1 MKVIGK
7 DLSIRYQRESEEIY
21 TTITPIKSIDGNFML
36 GLWVRDAAAGI
47 GTLTYYEEDTKTFAA
62 LGHGINDV
70 DTNKLLN
77 ISNGELVTSQIIS
90 IVKGEKGKPGEI
102 RGIIEGSE
110 TIGNIEV
117 KNYKEFL
124 KTKERILIALFDEEK
139 TEEISLELIK
149 GNFNFE
155 FSI

>member
-21 TTITPIKSIDGNFML
+21 TTITPIKSPDGNFML

-117 KNYKEFL
+117 NS
-124 KTKERILIALFDEEK
+124 LIGVYGNV
-139 TEEISLELIK
+139 T
-149 GNFNFE
+149 NFN
-155 FSI
+155 